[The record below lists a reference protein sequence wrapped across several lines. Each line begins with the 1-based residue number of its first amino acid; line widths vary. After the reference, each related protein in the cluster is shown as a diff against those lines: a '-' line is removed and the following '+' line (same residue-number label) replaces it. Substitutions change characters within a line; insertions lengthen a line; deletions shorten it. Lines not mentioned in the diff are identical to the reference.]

1 MAELLSRKPL
11 FQGKDYVEMLKL
23 QIAYI
28 GEQQRKN
35 KKTKTNPGQGLRA
48 LLCLDAGNVPRALTF
63 ENVCQASHSRS
74 LLPL

>member
-28 GEQQRKN
+28 GNQ
-35 KKTKTNPGQGLRA
+35 KKESKSRA
-48 LLCLDAGNVPRALTF
+48 RTTGV
-63 ENVCQASHSRS
+63 
-74 LLPL
+74 

>member
-28 GEQQRKN
+28 GNQ
-35 KKTKTNPGQGLRA
+35 KKKKKSRA
-48 LLCLDAGNVPRALTF
+48 RTAGV
-63 ENVCQASHSRS
+63 
-74 LLPL
+74 

>member
-28 GEQQRKN
+28 GNQ
-35 KKTKTNPGQGLRA
+35 KKKENPGQGL
-48 LLCLDAGNVPRALTF
+48 LEYSVF
-63 ENVCQASHSRS
+63 I
-74 LLPL
+74 